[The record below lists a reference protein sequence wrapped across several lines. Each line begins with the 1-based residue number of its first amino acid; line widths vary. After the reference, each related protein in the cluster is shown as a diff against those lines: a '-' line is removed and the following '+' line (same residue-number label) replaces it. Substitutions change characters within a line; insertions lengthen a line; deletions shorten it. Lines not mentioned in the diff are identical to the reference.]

1 MEAVDELLEAG
12 RIARRVRNE
21 APSIVRPDM
30 PILELAERIESMI
43 IDYGGRPAFP
53 CNISINS
60 VAAHYTPPPGDM
72 SLLPRNSVVKIDVG
86 VVVNGYIA
94 DTAIT
99 ISDTH
104 LGVSLRY
111 AAEEAL
117 KAAVRTVRAGVKVSV
132 IGNTIQSVVT
142 RLGFKPI
149 RNLTGHEITRYNL
162 HAGVSIPNVATQE
175 GVKLQAGH
183 VYAIEPF
190 VTLPDAAGEVHDAGE
205 PTIFKLEGFQL
216 GKLSGVEQE
225 VAVEL
230 EKRFDSLPYTLRWLK
245 NVDDTF
251 MTAHSRLMKTGR
263 VRGYPILAERSG
275 KPVAQAEHTILV
287 REDGCEVIT

>member
-21 APSIVRPDM
+21 VPSIVRPDM

-43 IDYGGRPAFP
+43 LDYGGRPAFP

-104 LGVSLRY
+104 VGVSLRY

-117 KAAVRTVRAGVKVSV
+117 KAAVRTVRAGVRVSV

-162 HAGVSIPNVATQE
+162 HAGASIPNVATQE

-190 VTLPDAAGEVHDAGE
+190 VTLPDAAGEVYDAGE

-251 MTAHSRLMKTGR
+251 MTVHSRLVKTGR

-275 KPVAQAEHTILV
+275 RPVAQAEHTILV
-287 REDGCEVIT
+287 EEDGCEVIT